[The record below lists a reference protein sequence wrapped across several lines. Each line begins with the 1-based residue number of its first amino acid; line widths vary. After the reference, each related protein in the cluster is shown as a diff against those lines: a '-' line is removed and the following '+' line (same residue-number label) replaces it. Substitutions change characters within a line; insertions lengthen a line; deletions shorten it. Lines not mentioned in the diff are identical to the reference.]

1 MKFQNRQFKKIYN
14 LFSFNSVNVFQLIIK
29 QETGFV
35 KIMNKSTSNNICLK
49 KNLFINIGLHREI
62 KYQLTTE

>member
-14 LFSFNSVNVFQLIIK
+14 LFSFNSINVFQLIIK

>member
-14 LFSFNSVNVFQLIIK
+14 LFSFNSINVFQLIIK

-35 KIMNKSTSNNICLK
+35 KIMNKSTLNYICVK